1 MPPRRASASAS
12 SSSSSPSSLSASPAA
27 AAPTY
32 SVLLPTYNEAE
43 NLPLIVGLL
52 ERTFEAAGLGERF
65 QIVVVEDSSPD
76 GTFEVA
82 LELQRVL
89 GGGRVVEKAAPAAP
103 GAPAPAPASRGVSG
117 KLDVLKRRGKEG
129 LGTAYIEG
137 LALCRGDFVVLMD
150 ADLSHHPKF
159 IPQMIALQQR
169 DNLDVVSGTR
179 YRAGGGVHG
188 WDLKRKLISRVA
200 NFLAT
205 TMLNPRASDLTG
217 SFRLYRKSVL
227 QTVMPRVKS
236 RGYVFQMEVIVRCRQ
251 IPGLTI
257 GEVPITFV
265 DRVYGE
271 SKMGASEIT
280 QYIKGLWNLFL
291 EVDV

>member
-1 MPPRRASASAS
+1 MQS
-12 SSSSSPSSLSASPAA
+12 
-27 AAPTY
+27 T
-32 SVLLPTYNEAE
+32 TH
-43 NLPLIVGLL
+43 
-52 ERTFEAAGLGERF
+52 TFKANATG
-65 QIVVVEDSSPD
+65 
-76 GTFEVA
+76 A
-82 LELQRVL
+82 LADRELQRAL
-89 GGGRVVEKAAPAAP
+89 GGGRVVEKAERGSAAAP
-103 GAPAPAPASRGVSG
+103 ESRGASG
-117 KLDVLKRRGKEG
+117 KLDILKRRGKEG
-129 LGTAYIEG
+129 LGSAYIEG

-169 DNLDVVSGTR
+169 DGLDVVSGTR

-217 SFRLYRKSVL
+217 SFRLYKKSVL
-227 QTVMPRVKS
+227 QEVMPRVKS

-280 QYIKGLWNLFL
+280 QYIRGLWN
-291 EVDV
+291 